1 MQGCA
6 ICASSCESGTVHI
19 VQLSR
24 DQLTFLAAL
33 ARAPEG
39 KLLMQLLEAKLSE
52 QDAKLRT
59 AVGEE
64 VYRAQGRAQA
74 TAELIGDIRDA
85 HTRLTRTDPTRTSR
99 SQVIA

>member
-1 MQGCA
+1 M
-6 ICASSCESGTVHI
+6 
-19 VQLSR
+19 QLSK

-33 ARAPEG
+33 ARSPEG
-39 KLLMQLLEAKLSE
+39 KFLTQLLEAKLHE

-74 TAELIGDIRDA
+74 TAELIGDIQGAQHSLNRSVQ
-85 HTRLTRTDPTRTSR
+85 TRTSGFLN
-99 SQVIA
+99 AA

>member
-1 MQGCA
+1 M
-6 ICASSCESGTVHI
+6 
-19 VQLSR
+19 QLSR
-24 DQLTFLAAL
+24 DQLTFLAAF

-39 KLLMQLLEAKLSE
+39 KLLTQLLEAKLSE

-85 HTRLTRTDPTRTSR
+85 HQRLNRSAPTRTSEFR
-99 SQVIA
+99 GVA

>member
-1 MQGCA
+1 M
-6 ICASSCESGTVHI
+6 
-19 VQLSR
+19 QLSR

-64 VYRAQGRAQA
+64 VYRAQGRSQA
-74 TAELIGDIRDA
+74 TADLIDDIRQA
-85 HTRLTRTDPTRTSR
+85 HTRLTRSVPTRTSGLR
-99 SQVIA
+99 DFA

>member
-1 MQGCA
+1 M
-6 ICASSCESGTVHI
+6 
-19 VQLSR
+19 QLSK

-39 KLLMQLLEAKLSE
+39 KLLVQLLEAKLSE

-74 TAELIGDIRDA
+74 TAELIGNIRDA
-85 HTRLTRTDPTRTSR
+85 HLSLNRSVPTRTSGFR
-99 SQVIA
+99 DVV

>member
-1 MQGCA
+1 
-6 ICASSCESGTVHI
+6 
-19 VQLSR
+19 VQLSKEH
-24 DQLTFLAAL
+24 LTFLTAF
-33 ARAPEG
+33 ARSPEG
-39 KLLMQLLEAKLSE
+39 KFLVQLLEAKLSE

-85 HTRLTRTDPTRTSR
+85 HQRLTRSDPTRTSR
-99 SQVIA
+99 SQVVA

>member
-1 MQGCA
+1 MRPACWA
-6 ICASSCESGTVHI
+6 ASESGTVHI
-19 VQLSR
+19 VQLSK

-85 HTRLTRTDPTRTSR
+85 HLRLNRSVPTRTSEFR
-99 SQVIA
+99 GVA